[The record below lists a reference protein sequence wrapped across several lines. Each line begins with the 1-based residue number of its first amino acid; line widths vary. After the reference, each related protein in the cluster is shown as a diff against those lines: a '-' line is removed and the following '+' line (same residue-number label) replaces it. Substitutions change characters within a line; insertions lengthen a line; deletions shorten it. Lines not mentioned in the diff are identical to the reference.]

1 MKEPSNLAMMIN
13 TVTASE
19 LVSFQLI
26 TYMQTKKI

>member
-13 TVTASE
+13 TVTE
-19 LVSFQLI
+19 LVEFQLI